1 MLYTIIPYEL
11 IFEKREDIPTNF
23 IELKM
28 GNKQLVVEK
37 LSNGNYIIQRMYST
51 NPFDYLDINYSP
63 GSIISIF

>member
-11 IFEKREDIPTNF
+11 IFEKREDIPTNY

-51 NPFDYLDINYSP
+51 NPFDYLGAKYSP
-63 GSIISIF
+63 GSMISIY

>member
-11 IFEKREDIPTNF
+11 IFEKREDIPTNY

-37 LSNGNYIIQRMYST
+37 LSNGNYLIQSMYST
-51 NPFDYLDINYSP
+51 NPCLLYTSDAADE
-63 GSIISIF
+63 

>member
-11 IFEKREDIPTNF
+11 IFEKREDIPTNY

-51 NPFDYLDINYSP
+51 NPFDYLETKYTP
-63 GSIISIF
+63 GNMISIY

>member
-11 IFEKREDIPTNF
+11 IFEKKEDIPTNY

-28 GNKQLVVEK
+28 GNKQLVLEK

-51 NPFDYLDINYSP
+51 NPFDYLDVKYTP
-63 GSIISIF
+63 GSMISIY